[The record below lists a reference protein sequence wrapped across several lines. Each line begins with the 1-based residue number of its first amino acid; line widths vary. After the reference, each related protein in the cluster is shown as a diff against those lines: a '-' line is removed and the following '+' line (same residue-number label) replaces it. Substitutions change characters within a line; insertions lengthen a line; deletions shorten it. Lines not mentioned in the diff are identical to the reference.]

1 MKKVLFLIH
10 TLGAGGAE
18 KVLIN
23 LVNNLDQSKYDITL
37 MTVIDTGIFKQDIA
51 KGIKYKTIFK
61 LPHGNAKK
69 SGEKSGSLHENY
81 SCIKAI
87 MKKTYTVFWRYANC
101 AKIYKHFVKEKYDY
115 EIAFLEGICAKIIAS
130 SNNDKSIKYSWV
142 HVDLLNE
149 RKSES
154 FFKNL
159 DEEKKIYGQFN
170 KIVCVSNVV
179 KNSVKQKLGIKEQ
192 KLETL
197 YNIIDS
203 KEISNKS
210 LDRIELEKDCLT
222 FVSVGRL
229 SNQKGCLQAIAT
241 QECVRKLMNSDEVY
255 LIDYVNEYEARQ
267 KSWQF
272 IFKGTIK
279 EIAATMIKRVLF
291 RNEFYKKRA
300 FNEFICNEKVIPFDS
315 VDKCSVLISGSDQI
329 WNGKISHGIDR
340 HFLLDFGNAI
350 RKISIASSMGG
361 YIISKQEKNVFRE
374 LLSKY
379 DYISVREKFTKNQI
393 EGIVDKNIYTI
404 LDKVTFS
411 KLRTFIFS

>member
-1 MKKVLFLIH
+1 M
-10 TLGAGGAE
+10 
-18 KVLIN
+18 
-23 LVNNLDQSKYDITL
+23 
-37 MTVIDTGIFKQDIA
+37 
-51 KGIKYKTIFK
+51 
-61 LPHGNAKK
+61 
-69 SGEKSGSLHENY
+69 
-81 SCIKAI
+81 
-87 MKKTYTVFWRYANC
+87 
-101 AKIYKHFVKEKYDY
+101 
-115 EIAFLEGICAKIIAS
+115 
-130 SNNDKSIKYSWV
+130 
-142 HVDLLNE
+142 
-149 RKSES
+149 
-154 FFKNL
+154 KNL
-159 DEEKKIYGQFN
+159 N
-170 KIVCVSNVV
+170 SIV
-179 KNSVKQKLGIKEQ
+179 GII
-192 KLETL
+192 T
-197 YNIIDS
+197 YH
-203 KEISNKS
+203 KS
-210 LDRIELEKDCLT
+210 L
-222 FVSVGRL
+222 SYGA
-229 SNQKGCLQAIAT
+229 CLQAIAT

-329 WNGKISHGIDR
+329 WNGKISNGIDR

-404 LDKVTFS
+404 LDPTLLIDATEWREIVVDNK
-411 KLRTFIFS
+411 KYIKYKFIPKSYILAFTIGSNVNVKPCASH

>member
-1 MKKVLFLIH
+1 M
-10 TLGAGGAE
+10 
-18 KVLIN
+18 
-23 LVNNLDQSKYDITL
+23 
-37 MTVIDTGIFKQDIA
+37 
-51 KGIKYKTIFK
+51 
-61 LPHGNAKK
+61 
-69 SGEKSGSLHENY
+69 
-81 SCIKAI
+81 
-87 MKKTYTVFWRYANC
+87 
-101 AKIYKHFVKEKYDY
+101 
-115 EIAFLEGICAKIIAS
+115 
-130 SNNDKSIKYSWV
+130 
-142 HVDLLNE
+142 
-149 RKSES
+149 
-154 FFKNL
+154 KNL
-159 DEEKKIYGQFN
+159 N
-170 KIVCVSNVV
+170 SIV
-179 KNSVKQKLGIKEQ
+179 GII
-192 KLETL
+192 T
-197 YNIIDS
+197 YH
-203 KEISNKS
+203 KS
-210 LDRIELEKDCLT
+210 L
-222 FVSVGRL
+222 SYGA
-229 SNQKGCLQAIAT
+229 CLQAIAT

-329 WNGKISHGIDR
+329 WNGKISNGIDR

-404 LDKVTFS
+404 LDPTLLIDATEWREIVVDNK
-411 KLRTFIFS
+411 KYIKYKFIPKR